1 MMVNRKTVLALG
13 AIATV
18 GALALAGCASG
29 GADEGGADETAGR
42 AAGMNGYLTKPL
54 SPSALTAA
62 LDALPSIE
70 RPVRT
75 P

>member
-29 GADEGGADETAGR
+29 GADEGGADETAGALTVWVDADR
-42 AAGMNGYLTKPL
+42 AAVLKD
-54 SPSALTAA
+54 AA
-62 LDALPSIE
+62 AEFESETGVKVTL
-70 RPVRT
+70 VQ
-75 P
+75 